1 MLHSL
6 GVWWLW
12 SLWVNSTVKDD
23 RSLFGCTQST
33 EVRAL
38 GVCETLTVQ
47 EKRKVRMLVAAVKVV
62 VCERRM
68 RQLSRLGNK
77 QGRVVMMFFFWKLL
91 SSRLPSLLPLRRSS
105 ESEKAR
111 MSKSERWRGGF
122 EGDTRHETDR
132 SSHGELYED
141 DAFCYTMS
149 ALADNAN
156 DYGGGGGDGA
166 IVQVNLG
173 SPRSSPLPTCPW
185 PLLPSL
191 AMTRCVLLK

>member
-1 MLHSL
+1 MVVVVVGKQYSQYS
-6 GVWWLW
+6 WRWL
-12 SLWVNSTVKDD
+12 
-23 RSLFGCTQST
+23 SLFGCTQST

-47 EKRKVRMLVAAVKVV
+47 EKKKSEDACGGREGSRVWKKDETIVAI
-62 VCERRM
+62 
-68 RQLSRLGNK
+68 RQQLGK
-77 QGRVVMMFFFWKLL
+77 
-91 SSRLPSLLPLRRSS
+91 SSDDVFLGASAFTTAPRRSS

-122 EGDTRHETDR
+122 WRRHETRDWLTGR
-132 SSHGELYED
+132 RTENSMRRGWCVLLHDVRTCLLMVE
-141 DAFCYTMS
+141 
-149 ALADNAN
+149 LADNAN
-156 DYGGGGGDGA
+156 DYGGGDGA

-173 SPRSSPLPTCPW
+173 PPRSSPLPTCPW